1 MDQGPIAFLAPAT
14 YDIWPCPVSK
24 TRTGHLIPNF
34 EFKKGILIDSLS
46 MTPFEAGGIMTVAL
60 QWKGTPIV
68 GFAGVIHF
76 VRSVIRKLWLKMNI
90 MLFHFGL
97 SFSSNV

>member
-1 MDQGPIAFLAPAT
+1 M
-14 YDIWPCPVSK
+14 PCQQNADGAS
-24 TRTGHLIPNF
+24 PNF
-34 EFKKGILIDSLS
+34 EFKKEILIDSLS
-46 MTPFEAGGIMTVAL
+46 MTPFDAGGIVTVAL
-60 QWKGTPIV
+60 QWKGAPIV

-76 VRSVIRKLWLKMNI
+76 VRSVIRNLWLKMNI